1 MHAELFEDLRD
12 QGFEVRPGQLGKN
25 ITTQGWDL
33 LGLPRGARLQ
43 LGATVVLEVTGHRN
57 PCAQIYTCKPGCSGL
72 SFTAVS
78 TGPWSASLA
87 SWPSW

>member
-43 LGATVVLEVTGHRN
+43 LGATVVLEVTGLRN
-57 PCAQIYTCKPGCSGL
+57 PCAQIDTCKPSCSEL
-72 SFTAVS
+72 SITAVS
-78 TGPWSASLA
+78 TGSRSARLA